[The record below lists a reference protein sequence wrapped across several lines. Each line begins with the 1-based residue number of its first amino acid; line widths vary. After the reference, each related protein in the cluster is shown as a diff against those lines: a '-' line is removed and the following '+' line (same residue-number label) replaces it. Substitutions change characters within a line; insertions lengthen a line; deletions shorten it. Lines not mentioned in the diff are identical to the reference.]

1 VSEPSG
7 DLSVK
12 EGPEGITFQVRVL
25 PRSSRNQV
33 AGVSEGVLKIKLT
46 APPVE
51 GAANEML
58 IEFLSEKLKIP
69 KSKISIVRGQ
79 SSKSKTVMASGIDAA
94 RLGKILSL

>member
-7 DLSVK
+7 DLFLK

-33 AGVSEGVLKIKLT
+33 AGVSGGVLKIKLT

-58 IEFLSEKLKIP
+58 IEFLSEKLKIS

-79 SSKSKTVMASGIDAA
+79 SSKSKTVMASGIDAGQ
-94 RLGKILSL
+94 LGKILS

>member
-1 VSEPSG
+1 VSEPPG
-7 DLSVK
+7 ALSLK

-25 PRSSRNQV
+25 PRSSRNQI

-58 IEFLSEKLKIP
+58 IEFLSDKLKIA

-79 SSKSKTVMASGIDAA
+79 SSKSKTVMASGIYAA
-94 RLGKILSL
+94 ELNKILS